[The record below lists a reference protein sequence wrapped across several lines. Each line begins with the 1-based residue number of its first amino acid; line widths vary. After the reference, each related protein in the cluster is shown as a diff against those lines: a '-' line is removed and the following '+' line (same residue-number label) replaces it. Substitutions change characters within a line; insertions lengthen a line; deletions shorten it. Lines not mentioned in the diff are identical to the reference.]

1 MTQEALKM
9 ALEALEADELDMVDD
24 GSGNMVFR
32 KEQAIAAIKKALSE
46 PEQEPVAWMFQHDE
60 TGRMNYV
67 SNDGIHDPTMFLGM
81 NPRYALVCPL
91 YTIPPQPKEPEQE
104 PVAWEQFYP
113 DIGKPQIAEALA
125 KEKALQDLHDENERL
140 GLYKDAYAEQEPMAW
155 ISTGPARMIHWTSD
169 KPAYGDDWV
178 PLYTTSPQRKPLTDE
193 DVERIVREATVGEHG
208 IGYTIARAIEAAH
221 GIKEKNNG

>member
-1 MTQEALKM
+1 MTKDEALK
-9 ALEALEADELDMVDD
+9 L
-24 GSGNMVFR
+24 
-32 KEQAIAAIKKALSE
+32 ALSTLDE
-46 PEQEPVAWMFQHDE
+46 VRQETFRLLRDGQKLYAEDKVWSTIISIKEVLAQEQEPVAWMHPD
-60 TGRMNYV
+60 GRLWTFGKGFDK
-67 SNDGIHDPTMFLGM
+67 STFTI
-81 NPRYALVCPL
+81 PL
-91 YTIPPQPKEPEQE
+91 YTTPPQRKPEQE

-178 PLYTTSPQRKPLTDE
+178 PLYTAPPPCPTCEALARTVMMDQRTQGD
-193 DVERIVREATVGEHG
+193 
-208 IGYTIARAIEAAH
+208 
-221 GIKEKNNG
+221 KNDA